1 MSISPLKFEVQRYAV
16 LRERLLTAFPDADAD
31 TIRDTLEG
39 ISDLNEL
46 IVEVVRSALID
57 EALQAG
63 LRSRLDDMKERLSR
77 LEQREIK
84 KRQLLLESMAEI
96 GLTKLEQPDFTLS
109 VRAGAPS
116 LVVVSESE
124 IPSDFWLPQPPKLN
138 RQALLAELKRGSQ
151 VPGAQ
156 LGNPKPVLTV
166 RTK

>member
-63 LRSRLDDMKERLSR
+63 LRSRLDDMKN
-77 LEQREIK
+77 
-84 KRQLLLESMAEI
+84 
-96 GLTKLEQPDFTLS
+96 GCPD
-109 VRAGAPS
+109 
-116 LVVVSESE
+116 
-124 IPSDFWLPQPPKLN
+124 
-138 RQALLAELKRGSQ
+138 
-151 VPGAQ
+151 
-156 LGNPKPVLTV
+156 
-166 RTK
+166 